1 MQITIGGMPGSGKST
16 IGKML
21 AKSLGYKYY
30 SIGEIRRELAQ
41 KRGLTI
47 IEYNEL
53 KEDTDKEA
61 DDFQKNELAKKDNI
75 IVEGRL
81 AFHFLPKSTKLFFDV
96 DLKVAAKRIFL
107 DPRSSEKKYSSETEV
122 YKDLKRRMDNDIE
135 RYLDKYDIDA
145 FNKKNFDHVID
156 TADLSL
162 EQAGKKALGILGVK
176 LRKR

>member
-61 DDFQKNELAKKDNI
+61 DEFQKNDLAKKDNI

-81 AFHFLPKSTKLFFDV
+81 AFHFLPKSIKLFLDV

-107 DPRSSEKKYSSETEV
+107 DPRSSEKNYSSEAEV
-122 YKDLKRRMDNDIE
+122 HKGLKRRMGNDIE
-135 RYLDKYDIDA
+135 RYFLKYGIDA
-145 FNKKNFDHVID
+145 FNRKNFDHVID
-156 TADLSL
+156 TSNVSL
-162 EQAGKKALGILGVK
+162 EEVERKVLGILGVK
-176 LRKR
+176 PRKR

>member
-1 MQITIGGMPGSGKST
+1 MQITIGGMPGSGKSI

-61 DDFQKNELAKKDNI
+61 DDFQRNDLAKKDNI

-81 AFHFLPKSTKLFFDV
+81 AFHFLPKSIKFFFDA
-96 DLKVAAKRIFL
+96 DLKVAAERIFL

-135 RYLDKYDIDA
+135 RYFVKYGIDA
-145 FNKKNFDHVID
+145 FNRKNFDHVID
-156 TADLSL
+156 TSNVSL
-162 EQAGKKALGILGVK
+162 EEVEKKVLGILSVRP
-176 LRKR
+176 RKR